1 MRSSLPFLQRIYL
14 VRHGE
19 TAWSLSGQHTGR
31 TDIPLTT
38 KGEADARKLNERLR
52 AAAFKQVFTSPLQR
66 ARQTSDLAALATPAE
81 IAPDLAEWDH
91 GAYEG
96 LRSAEIRAI
105 KPDWNLYQ
113 DGCPGGESPAQ
124 VSLRADRMIARLRVF
139 EDDIAIFS
147 HGHFGCVLAARWIGL
162 DIEHAL
168 HFLLDTASLSIL
180 GYEHQSAAEPAI
192 MLWNARPDAT
202 PGP

>member
-81 IAPDLAEWDH
+81 IAPDLAEWGH

-180 GYEHQSAAEPAI
+180 GYGHQSAAEPAI
-192 MLWNARPDAT
+192 MLWNARPDET